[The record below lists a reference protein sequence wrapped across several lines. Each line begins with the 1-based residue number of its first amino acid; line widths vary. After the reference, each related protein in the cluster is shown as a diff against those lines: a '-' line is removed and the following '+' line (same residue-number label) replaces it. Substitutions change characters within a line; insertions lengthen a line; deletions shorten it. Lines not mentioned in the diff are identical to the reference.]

1 MNGSG
6 RRDPLPRG
14 IVFLVDD
21 TSIPVLGASRNCVCG
36 DFLLL
41 YMTLY
46 ILYVRLYILYVTLYI
61 LYVRLYILHV
71 KFM

>member
-36 DFLLL
+36 DFLILYMALYIL

-46 ILYVRLYILYVTLYI
+46 IVYMRLYILN
-61 LYVRLYILHV
+61 V
-71 KFM
+71 KSM

>member
-6 RRDPLPRG
+6 RREPLPRG

-46 ILYVRLYILYVTLYI
+46 VRLYVLYVRLYI

-71 KFM
+71 KST